1 MKRSEALTE
10 IKWAGFHNDT
20 EKAAVIASQKRIGVA
35 ASRKAFIDGQ
45 KMKKRGE
52 ACGCASCKKE

>member
-10 IKWAGFHNDT
+10 IKWAGWHNDA
-20 EKAAVIASQKRIGVA
+20 ERAAVITAQKGIGVT
-35 ASRKAFIDGQ
+35 ASRKAYIDGQ

-52 ACGCASCKKE
+52 PCGCASCKKG